1 MQVSEMEI
9 GAQSYNFC
17 VESDGKRIQYA
28 QKDVFTVLELQIN
41 DKKFSTLKFFTFS
54 YLLYISKL

>member
-17 VESDGKRIQYA
+17 VESDVKRIQYA